1 MADRFTRAHWS
12 LVLTAGMALIVVVL
26 AVVQYQWSVQ
36 VSEAEGQRMR
46 RGLGNSVRQFR
57 EDFNRELRRLGGSF
71 QPGRPFREDWS
82 VYADRLDEWRQRSA
96 YPGLVRTVF
105 FAGPGDAAGPAL
117 SRLNSDTRVIESV
130 DWPAHLDLL
139 RRELPLSPGDP
150 DFRPAVSPFGW
161 TIFYDAP
168 ALVLA
173 LTDFANASDPRPRWR
188 SREFQGF
195 VIVELDREFL
205 RSTFLPELVERHFG
219 GPDGLVYQVSVS
231 GSQTPLYESDPQSAV
246 DAGNSPDAPK
256 PAEIT
261 VPLLWRQQE
270 VASRIAGRAG
280 RGNRGGPGRGSDNR
294 PARGRKAEGSR
305 PRGGSA
311 DWPGGSPPGAEP
323 FRRLRL
329 LRDAILSPP
338 GAPGEW
344 QLMVRHSQG
353 SLEEVV
359 AAHQNRNLA
368 VSFGVLFLLCV
379 SMGTI
384 LISTRRAQ
392 RLAKSQMDFVAG
404 VSHELRTP
412 LAVIYSAAENLADG
426 VVASKEQVAQ
436 YGALIR
442 DEGRRL
448 TGMVEQT
455 LQFAAGQ
462 SNRQSY
468 DLKPEHV
475 ANIIE
480 TAMNQSALTI
490 QAADYG
496 VEQHVADDLPEVLVD
511 RAALSQS
518 LQNLIGN
525 AVKYGGESR
534 WLGIRA
540 ERGSSPAGGT
550 EVRISIEDKGIGIS
564 PRELLRVFDPFF
576 RGKEATSRQIH
587 GTGLGLSLARDAVTA
602 MGGRVTVKSKAGEGS
617 TFTIHLPVASVN
629 GATSAPARNA

>member
-1 MADRFTRAHWS
+1 
-12 LVLTAGMALIVVVL
+12 
-26 AVVQYQWSVQ
+26 
-36 VSEAEGQRMR
+36 
-46 RGLGNSVRQFR
+46 
-57 EDFNRELRRLGGSF
+57 
-71 QPGRPFREDWS
+71 
-82 VYADRLDEWRQRSA
+82 
-96 YPGLVRTVF
+96 
-105 FAGPGDAAGPAL
+105 
-117 SRLNSDTRVIESV
+117 
-130 DWPAHLDLL
+130 
-139 RRELPLSPGDP
+139 
-150 DFRPAVSPFGW
+150 
-161 TIFYDAP
+161 
-168 ALVLA
+168 
-173 LTDFANASDPRPRWR
+173 
-188 SREFQGF
+188 
-195 VIVELDREFL
+195 
-205 RSTFLPELVERHFG
+205 
-219 GPDGLVYQVSVS
+219 
-231 GSQTPLYESDPQSAV
+231 
-246 DAGNSPDAPK
+246 
-256 PAEIT
+256 
-261 VPLLWRQQE
+261 
-270 VASRIAGRAG
+270 
-280 RGNRGGPGRGSDNR
+280 
-294 PARGRKAEGSR
+294 
-305 PRGGSA
+305 
-311 DWPGGSPPGAEP
+311 
-323 FRRLRL
+323 
-329 LRDAILSPP
+329 
-338 GAPGEW
+338 
-344 QLMVRHSQG
+344 
-353 SLEEVV
+353 
-359 AAHQNRNLA
+359 
-368 VSFGVLFLLCV
+368 
-379 SMGTI
+379 MGTI